1 MEITNLDAPPI
12 FDPLN
17 PENCQCDKT
26 VLCLNFPFAN
36 GSLKHFWVD
45 PF

>member
-26 VLCLNFPFAN
+26 VLCLNFPFFVPSQLID
-36 GSLKHFWVD
+36 GQVL
-45 PF
+45 